1 MIRFPSFPFMTSK
14 TLAELKPTPAE
25 PRSTF
30 QIAQD
35 VTGKAIDKLAARKK
49 ELEASIALAS
59 AELAHT
65 ASTLEAL
72 GQARQSFREGNT
84 KHTAAQ
90 LKDAKIADLIV
101 DGSLSPYALQSAPF
115 NPEDMRI
122 TAEDLVK
129 DDNGPFANDIAQRV
143 YAPAMD
149 ARPRHSSAKTADEPV
164 IAPFLK

>member
-14 TLAELKPTPAE
+14 TLAELKPVAAE
-25 PRSTF
+25 PRATF
-30 QIAQD
+30 KIAQD
-35 VTGKAIDKLAARKK
+35 LTQTAIDKLAARKK

-90 LKDAKIADLIV
+90 LKDAKIGDLIV
-101 DGSLSPYALQSAPF
+101 DGALSPYAVTSAPL
-115 NPEDMRI
+115 NPDDVRI
-122 TAEDLVK
+122 TEDDLAQAEIRRAVHAPVYVPEK
-129 DDNGPFANDIAQRV
+129 DAT
-143 YAPAMD
+143 
-149 ARPRHSSAKTADEPV
+149 PRHGAMKP
-164 IAPFLK
+164 KR